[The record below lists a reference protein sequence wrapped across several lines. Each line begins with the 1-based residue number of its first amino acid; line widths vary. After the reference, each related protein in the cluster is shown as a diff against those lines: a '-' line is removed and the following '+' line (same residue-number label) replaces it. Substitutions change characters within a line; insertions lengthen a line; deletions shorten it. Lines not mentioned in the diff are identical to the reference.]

1 MTELPIGISGYG
13 VAVPRLRIKKDEYAK
28 AWGSF
33 QASGVSE
40 KAVMGFDE
48 DILTFA
54 SKVSKRALASVPL
67 ESGKVTRFALASTS
81 APYVEK
87 VLSSTIVS
95 SVGIPNGAF
104 VSDHTTSSRA
114 GTEALMAGVEHVL
127 GNSSGCALVAAA
139 DAPKASM
146 WSPLEHGVGAGAA
159 GFVLSH
165 DDLIAEFEGH
175 ATYVCE
181 HFGERFRPRDD
192 ELIRDLNVKKYTQSS
207 FIGATVKAASSL
219 MKKIGTEAD
228 DYAHVVIQQPD
239 ARLPR
244 SIAKKLGFTDTH
256 LASSSIAGDLGDLG
270 AASVP
275 VGLAAALDSG
285 KSGERVLVISYG
297 SGAASDAMSFK
308 IVGERKANPDLR
320 SEVGRKQ
327 YIDYIQYLK
336 LKGAIK

>member
-1 MTELPIGISGYG
+1 MTKLSIGISGYG

-67 ESGKVTRFALASTS
+67 EPGKVTRFALASTS

-87 VLSSTIVS
+87 VLSGTIVS
-95 SVGIPNGAF
+95 SIGMPDGAF

-127 GNSSGCALVAAA
+127 ANPSGCALVAAA

-146 WSPLEHGVGAGAA
+146 WSSLEHGLGAGAA

-165 DDLIAEFEGH
+165 DDLVAEFEGH

-192 ELIRDLNVKKYTQSS
+192 ELIRDLNVKKYAQSS
-207 FIGATVKAASSL
+207 FIGATVKAARSL
-219 MKKIGTEAD
+219 LEKIGTKQE

-244 SIAKKLGFTDTH
+244 AIARKLGFTDTH
-256 LASSSIAGDLGDLG
+256 LASSSIAGELGDLG
-270 AASVP
+270 AASTL
-275 VGLAAALDSG
+275 VGLAAALDAAKMG
-285 KSGERVLVISYG
+285 DRILVISYG

-308 IVGERKANPDLR
+308 IVGERKADPGLR
-320 SEVGRKQ
+320 SEVDRKQ